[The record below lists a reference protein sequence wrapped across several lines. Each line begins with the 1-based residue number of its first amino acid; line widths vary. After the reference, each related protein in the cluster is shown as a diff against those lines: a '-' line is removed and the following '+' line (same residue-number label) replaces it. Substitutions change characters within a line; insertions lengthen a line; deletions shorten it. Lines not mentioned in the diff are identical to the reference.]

1 MFNTVYLTD
10 NSSNYT
16 KCYPAMRFGDFSTGS
31 GMFNDNRTLSLL
43 DIPIR
48 PINNEIENFSG
59 TRYGYS
65 ESNAEGT
72 TFNFGVTSD
81 RYLQTFRLNLWSI
94 DQDECPVRP
103 SEISN
108 LCPAFLMPGN
118 IFKVRLNQ
126 PLSDLAGNIMNSMW
140 LGGKF
145 NTSSQM
151 TNTSAGESDSSFKT
165 VERPYVSNTFPADGS
180 EGQLLNL
187 NPRITFSLPSKNFI
201 DNTTPNHSSPYTSYS
216 SYSYYELYKNDL
228 EKMVNL
234 NEDYSI
240 INPTNNTPTI
250 PLSHKCLTADNSSSN
265 TKGTIS
271 FEPIPKG
278 GYDFGYL
285 DDFLLSTITIRP
297 NSNLEPNTK
306 YTITVNNLTNDSSF
320 CRPLEKIVMLDN
332 YSFSFTTV
340 DNVTPSLVGY
350 YTFNDVNA
358 TTLNDHA
365 DEDNN
370 QSFQDATLIST
381 ATLHKGFN
389 QRDNGTIKLDGNFAK
404 INNNFP
410 SVDNFTISV
419 WSMNGSQTYPII
431 GWDANNSLSIPEFKL
446 HVENNNIKVKLGS
459 NTITCS
465 KIVQRNIWNHIVVS
479 VKNGEQNLYLNGLF
493 CQDGTTSGTF
503 KIASPIVFGDFQ
515 KNYNSVGNSYSNG
528 YIDEFK
534 IFNNYLES
542 GEVKTL
548 FINTG
553 RNLEGFYPLGNRIS
567 NGNVL
572 DFSGNNFTGT
582 ICDALPCN
590 NITSIASRQNYEK
603 KSNHA
608 SLLMVS
614 ILRLDINQ
622 N

>member
-1 MFNTVYLTD
+1 
-10 NSSNYT
+10 
-16 KCYPAMRFGDFSTGS
+16 
-31 GMFNDNRTLSLL
+31 
-43 DIPIR
+43 
-48 PINNEIENFSG
+48 
-59 TRYGYS
+59 
-65 ESNAEGT
+65 
-72 TFNFGVTSD
+72 
-81 RYLQTFRLNLWSI
+81 
-94 DQDECPVRP
+94 
-103 SEISN
+103 
-108 LCPAFLMPGN
+108 
-118 IFKVRLNQ
+118 
-126 PLSDLAGNIMNSMW
+126 
-140 LGGKF
+140 
-145 NTSSQM
+145 
-151 TNTSAGESDSSFKT
+151 
-165 VERPYVSNTFPADGS
+165 
-180 EGQLLNL
+180 
-187 NPRITFSLPSKNFI
+187 
-201 DNTTPNHSSPYTSYS
+201 
-216 SYSYYELYKNDL
+216 
-228 EKMVNL
+228 MVNL

-240 INPTNNTPTI
+240 INPTNNTPSI
-250 PLSHKCLTADNSSSN
+250 PLSHKCLTADNSTSN

-285 DDFLLSTITIRP
+285 DDFILSTITIRP

-503 KIASPIVFGDFQ
+503 KINSPVVLGDFQ
-515 KNYNSVGNSYSNG
+515 NNYNSVGNSYSNG
-528 YIDEFK
+528 YIDELK
-534 IFNNYLES
+534 IFNNYLKS

-553 RNLEGFYPLGNRIS
+553 RNLEGFYPLGNRII
-567 NGNVL
+567 NGDVL
-572 DFSGNNFTGT
+572 DFSGNNFNGK
-582 ICDALPCN
+582 ICDSLPSLPCN
-590 NITSIASRQNYEK
+590 NITSIANRQNYER

-608 SLLMVS
+608 TLFDGEYIEVGYQPELNPTSFTIVGWVKPTNSLKSMEGLISSEFIDTSLNSATGYGMYRWAYRYYEDKNQDLSPDTLINREGNTGVASASGNCEEDHLHLHTLLVEADLAFVTIPYSIVMVTLEDVM
-614 ILRLDINQ
+614 IGI
-622 N
+622 